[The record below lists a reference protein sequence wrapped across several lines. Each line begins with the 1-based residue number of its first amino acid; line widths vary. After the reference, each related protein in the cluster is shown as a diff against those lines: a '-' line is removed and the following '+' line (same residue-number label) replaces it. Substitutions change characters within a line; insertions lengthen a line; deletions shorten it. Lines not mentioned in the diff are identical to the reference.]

1 MRITLIDVPYDS
13 GRHAERM
20 GRGAAVLAASLPPAL
35 ATAGHD
41 VESRAARLPPG
52 FVAEVAAVVGLQR
65 IVRAEVAAAREG
77 GRLPVVLSGNCGY
90 AALGATA
97 GLGPGTAVLWLD
109 AHADFNTPE
118 TSPSGFFD
126 GTSLAALCGRA
137 WPGVAR
143 SFAGFTPV
151 PESSVV
157 LLGAR
162 DLDDEERRMLLAS
175 EVSWVPPAA
184 LRAGPAALAAALD
197 RIAGGAERLYLH
209 LDLDVI
215 DPGDLRANV
224 YSCPGGLTVDDVVTA
239 IAAAGERLPIA
250 AVGITAYDPQV
261 DVAGRG
267 PAVASRLVH
276 AVVAASTP
284 LPA

>member
-13 GRHAERM
+13 GRQAERM
-20 GRGAAVLAASLPPAL
+20 GRGPAVLAAALPPAL
-35 ATAGHD
+35 AAAGHD
-41 VESRAARLPPG
+41 VETRAARLPSG
-52 FVAEVAAVVGLQR
+52 FVAEVAAVIGLQR
-65 IVRAEVAAAREG
+65 IVRDEVGAARES

-97 GLGPGTAVLWLD
+97 ALGPGTAVLWLD

-137 WPGVAR
+137 WTGVAR

-151 PESSVV
+151 PESAVV

-162 DLDDEERRMLLAS
+162 DLDDEERRMLLGS
-175 EVSWVPPAA
+175 EVSWVRPGD
-184 LRAGPAALAAALD
+184 LRADGAALASALD
-197 RIAGGAERLYLH
+197 GIAGRAERLYLH

-224 YSCPGGLTVDDVVTA
+224 YSCPGGLTVDDIVAA

-250 AVGITAYDPQV
+250 AVGVTAYDPQV
-261 DVAGRG
+261 DVAGCG
-267 PAVASRLVH
+267 PAVAVRLVD
-276 AVVAASTP
+276 AVIAASSE